1 MVHPDHTK
9 YELTEPDHEAGYD
22 SLLTATIMIRLSAKL
37 DVQGGYSTGDADGI
51 YHTALEHQVDP
62 ETDYPEAAQNTNIN
76 NNTTESESISQPEP
90 QQLEVVEEE
99 SGSSPA
105 PQLVALK
112 TTTKRRK
119 KKRNKAA
126 PPEAPAAPAVQ
137 TQFAHSTIFDKLS
150 QLSEQDSEALDSIS
164 HPQTQP
170 QPQNH
175 NENQVLPAWDKPI
188 EEDSE
193 EMYEL
198 QDRIQRRPME
208 IMPEFESE
216 FWKVYGNKLR
226 IFGTQEGVLVLG
238 G

>member
-9 YELTEPDHEAGYD
+9 YERTEPDHEAGYD

-37 DVQGGYSTGDADGI
+37 DVQGGYSTVDADGI

-62 ETDYPEAAQNTNIN
+62 ETNDPEAAPSTNTN
-76 NNTTESESISQPEP
+76 NNTTESENVSQTEL
-90 QQLEVVEEE
+90 QQSELAEEE
-99 SGSSPA
+99 AGSSPA
-105 PQLVALK
+105 QVVALK

-126 PPEAPAAPAVQ
+126 PPEPPAPIP

-150 QLSEQDSEALDSIS
+150 QLSDQDSEPLESIS
-164 HPQTQP
+164 HPPSQLPSQTQP
-170 QPQNH
+170 QTQ
-175 NENQVLPAWDKPI
+175 NENQVPAWDKPL
-188 EEDSE
+188 EDPNG

-208 IMPEFESE
+208 IMPEFGSE
-216 FWKVYGNKLR
+216 FWGVYGNKLR
-226 IFGTQEGVLVLG
+226 IFGTQQGVLDLG
-238 G
+238 V